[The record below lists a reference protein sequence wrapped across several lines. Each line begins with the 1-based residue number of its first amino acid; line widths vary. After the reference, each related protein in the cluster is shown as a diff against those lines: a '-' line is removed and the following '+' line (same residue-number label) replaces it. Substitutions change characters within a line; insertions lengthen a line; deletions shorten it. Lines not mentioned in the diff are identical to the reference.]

1 MKIITKIILL
11 ALIATLFSSNTV
23 AAQYARTV
31 NYNTSTSNSSTLMLS
46 VIKTKM
52 AMDGY
57 TLASDDYFTIQ
68 ENEIKIRNR
77 TFLSGNDYVIIVLPT
92 EDGVNDLDLYMCDS
106 YGNILLKD
114 DDRENSA
121 MINHSPSRYHDAV
134 LKVKNQDSNRLSYG
148 YDAHLLIFFK

>member
-1 MKIITKIILL
+1 MKIITKITLF

-31 NYNTSTSNSSTLMLS
+31 NYNTSTSNSSTMILS

-77 TFLSGNDYVIIVLPT
+77 TFLPGNDYVIIVLPT

-106 YGNILLKD
+106 NGNILLKD

-121 MINHSPSRYHDAV
+121 MIDHSPSRYHDAV
-134 LKVKNQDSNRLSYG
+134 LKVKNQDSNRYGYG